1 MRGLEAQVS
10 QKPWVLRGNRL
21 RWFLRLGTLGLGLA
35 LLWIAVRGVDPVGVL
50 SALAGADRVWLALT
64 VTLVMS
70 GLLLKTIRWAVLL
83 RPVAPDLGFAHI
95 MGILLTGQ
103 AGNALLP
110 ARSGDALRVILA
122 TSKDRGRLAAVA
134 AGIGIEKALDGIM
147 LLVAVAL
154 VLPTLPAGVAVADR
168 WRSLLAFSLGS
179 LAAALLALALSPRMW
194 ELARPLAAQLPRAA
208 GKWVVDLGDRFVSGM
223 QALRTGGRFT
233 WVFVLSVLTWL
244 VMALT
249 NLALAAALHLPGDWS
264 LGLVVLVMA
273 FVAVVPGL
281 MPGQVGPFYYFVRL
295 GLSAFGIGAAL
306 SAAYAILLHL
316 MVMLPPIAGA
326 GLYLILQHKF
336 RPLGILGKE

>member
-1 MRGLEAQVS
+1 MRGFEAEVS
-10 QKPWVLRGNRL
+10 QKPRVSRGNRL
-21 RWFLRLGTLGLGLA
+21 RWLLRLGTLGLGLT

-50 SALAGADRVWLALT
+50 RALGGADPVWLALT
-64 VTLVMS
+64 VALVIG
-70 GLLLKTIRWAVLL
+70 GLLLKTVRWSVLL

-95 MGILLTGQ
+95 TGILLTGQ

-122 TSKDRGRLAAVA
+122 SSKDRGRLAAVA
-134 AGIGIEKALDGIM
+134 AGIGIEKALDGVM

-154 VLPTLPAGVAVADR
+154 VLPMLPPGVAVADS

-179 LAAALLALALSPRMW
+179 LAAALLALVLSPRVW
-194 ELARPLAAQLPRAA
+194 QVARPLAARLPRAA

-223 QALRTGGRFT
+223 KELRTGGRFAA
-233 WVFVLSVLTWL
+233 VFVLSVLTWIM
-244 VMALT
+244 MALT
-249 NLALAAALHLPGDWS
+249 NLALAAALHLPNDLS
-264 LGLVVLVMA
+264 LGLVVLVMG

-295 GLSAFGIGAAL
+295 GLSAFGIGVAL

-316 MVMLPPIAGA
+316 IVMLPPIAGA
-326 GLYLILQHKF
+326 GLYLILQHEF
-336 RPLGILGKE
+336 RRLGFLGKE